1 VKFRP
6 LEIYL
11 IALMKYGA
19 TGLLPAL
26 EVELVEDVDSES
38 GGGKLTGIVLPK
50 GS

>member
-1 VKFRP
+1 MTLQIEFFGCVG
-6 LEIYL
+6 
-11 IALMKYGA
+11 GA
-19 TGLLPAL
+19 CHLNRDSAL